1 MKRFKI
7 GRYVFAAAACSMA
20 LLTVTPNFSLPVS
33 AATLPGAEEISP
45 LADIITWVYE
55 RRGNEIWKRLYNA
68 TTNVWVGDW
77 IYVGPATNN

>member
-20 LLTVTPNFSLPVS
+20 LLAVSPNSSLPVN
-33 AATLPGAEEISP
+33 AATPPGAEEISP
-45 LADIITWVYE
+45 RADIITWVYE

-68 TTNVWVGDW
+68 TTNVWVGEW
-77 IYVGPATNN
+77 IYVGPATKN